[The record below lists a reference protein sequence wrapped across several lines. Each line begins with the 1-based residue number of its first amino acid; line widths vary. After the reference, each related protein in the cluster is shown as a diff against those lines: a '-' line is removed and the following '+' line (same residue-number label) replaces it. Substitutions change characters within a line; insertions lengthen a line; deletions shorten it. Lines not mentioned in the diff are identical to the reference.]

1 MTKSNV
7 KIDLSGLK
15 KIQNKLRKYE
25 QPTNISLPY
34 TNEQWEQMT
43 EFEKQ
48 QAKEQAINE
57 YKDKIIKDINKC

>member
-1 MTKSNV
+1 MTKSSV

-15 KIQNKLRKYE
+15 RIQNKLKKYE

-34 TNEQWEQMT
+34 TSEQWEQMT

-48 QAKEQAINE
+48 KVKEQAINE

>member
-1 MTKSNV
+1 MTKSNI

-15 KIQNKLRKYE
+15 SLQNKLKKYE
-25 QPTNISLPY
+25 NPTNITLPY
-34 TNEQWEQMT
+34 TNEQWEKMT

-57 YKDKIIKDINKC
+57 YKDKIIKDINK

>member
-1 MTKSNV
+1 MTKSNI

-15 KIQNKLRKYE
+15 NLQNKLKKYE
-25 QPTNISLPY
+25 NQTNITLPY
-34 TNEQWEQMT
+34 TNEQWEKMT

-57 YKDKIIKDINKC
+57 YKDKIIKDINK

>member
-1 MTKSNV
+1 MTKSNI

-15 KIQNKLRKYE
+15 NLQNRLKKYE
-25 QPTNISLPY
+25 NPTNITLPY
-34 TNEQWEQMT
+34 TNEQCEKMT

-57 YKDKIIKDINKC
+57 YKDKIIKDINK